1 LQQLSEPLLQEIN
14 DSIDFVIHKHQTS
27 NPNCRY
33 LRSINKLMTLTAKS
47 GLTIRLT
54 EERWQHIADQHPELV
69 NLQPNVI
76 QTLEDPDKIL
86 EGNDGEL
93 LAVRFLDDNKY
104 LVTVYRELEADGFI
118 ITAYLT
124 RRINSLNKRKELWS
138 RYL

>member
-1 LQQLSEPLLQEIN
+1 
-14 DSIDFVIHKHQTS
+14 
-27 NPNCRY
+27 
-33 LRSINKLMTLTAKS
+33 MTLTAKS

-104 LVTVYRELEADGFI
+104 LVTVYRELESDGFI
-118 ITAYLT
+118 ITAYST
-124 RRINSLNKRKELWS
+124 RRINPLNKRKELWS
-138 RYL
+138 RHP

>member
-1 LQQLSEPLLQEIN
+1 
-14 DSIDFVIHKHQTS
+14 
-27 NPNCRY
+27 
-33 LRSINKLMTLTAKS
+33 MTLTAKS
-47 GLTIRLT
+47 GLTIRFP

-69 NLQPNVI
+69 NLQPKVI

-104 LVTVYRELEADGFI
+104 LVTVYRELETDGFI

-138 RYL
+138 RHP